1 MYSASNIGVDKVVPV
16 GRLDKG
22 LGFDF
27 SAIADFVK
35 TAETTGLSIYKQQA
49 TIAQTKA
56 LAASNPYAVLPNP
69 NGMVNPNAMGLY
81 NSIATL
87 PMAQPYMPAMNVPQP
102 YQMQQSGIDTGTM
115 LMIGGLVVGGILLF
129 KVLKG

>member
-1 MYSASNIGVDKVVPV
+1 MYSASDIGVDKVVPV
-16 GRLDKG
+16 GRIDKG

-35 TAETTGLSIYKQQA
+35 TAATTGLGIYKQQA

-56 LAASNPYAVLPNP
+56 LAASNPYAMLQNP
-69 NGMVNPNAMGLY
+69 NGMVNPNQYGLY

-87 PMAQPYMPAMNVPQP
+87 PMAQPYMPTMNVPQP
-102 YQMQQSGIDTGTM
+102 YGQPSSGIDTTTM
-115 LMIGGLVVGGILLF
+115 LMIGGLIVGGAVLF
-129 KVLKG
+129 KMLR